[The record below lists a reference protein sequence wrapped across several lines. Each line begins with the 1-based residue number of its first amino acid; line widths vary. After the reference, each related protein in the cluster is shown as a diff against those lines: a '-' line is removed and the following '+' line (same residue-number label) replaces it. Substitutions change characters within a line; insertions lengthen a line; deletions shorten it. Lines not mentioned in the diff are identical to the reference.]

1 MSEAAIRER
10 EVKRHWAE
18 PGSRHDALVKAA
30 KVGLPSLVGVLV
42 AFLLMAPITNRAEVS
57 FILDK
62 NEVETAPERMRVE
75 SARYQGRDDKG
86 QPFEISAAQAIQQT
100 SDEPIVDIRGMLAR
114 LGLAKGPA
122 EIRAVQG
129 RYNIDQQKVAVSG
142 PVRVSGP
149 EGEQLLTRDV
159 DIDLKTRTVASR
171 GPALARMPVGQFQ
184 AGRLQADLGER
195 VVAANGGVSGRVEL
209 GTFPAPRATADL
221 DARTVVLDG
230 GVRLKIT
237 QGAVR

>member
-10 EVKRHWAE
+10 EVRRHWAE
-18 PGSRHDALVKAA
+18 PGSKHDALIKAA
-30 KVGLPSLVGVLV
+30 KVGLPSAVGVLA
-42 AFLLMAPITNRAEVS
+42 AFLLMAPLTKNTEVS

-75 SARYQGRDDKG
+75 AARYQGRDDKG
-86 QPFEISAAQAIQQT
+86 QPFEVSATQAIQQS
-100 SDEPIVDIRGMLAR
+100 SDEPIVNIRGMLAR
-114 LGLAKGPA
+114 MGLAKGPT
-122 EIRAVQG
+122 EIRAGQG
-129 RYNIDQQKVAVSG
+129 RYNLDQQSVTVVG

-159 DIDLKTRTVASR
+159 DIDLKSRTVASR
-171 GPALARMPVGQFQ
+171 GPAVARMPVGQFQ
-184 AGRLQADLGER
+184 AGRIQADLGEKTVTAR
-195 VVAANGGVSGRVEL
+195 GGVRGRVEL
-209 GTFPAPRATADL
+209 GTFTAPRATADL
-221 DARTVVLDG
+221 ESRTVVLDG